1 MKNKSKKQ
9 SDKPFVEN
17 VYSLETL
24 IATFI
29 PSADFDYDNEG
40 QIIIYT
46 NLYTDDDGN
55 LLQRISLWKK

>member
-9 SDKPFVEN
+9 TNKPVVEN
-17 VYSLETL
+17 VYSLQTL

-40 QIIIYT
+40 QLIIYT
-46 NLYTDDDGN
+46 NLHTDDDGN
-55 LLQRISLWKK
+55 LLQKVVL

>member
-1 MKNKSKKQ
+1 MKKKSKKQ
-9 SDKPFVEN
+9 GHKPPVEN

-24 IATFI
+24 VSTFI
-29 PSADFDYDNEG
+29 PSADFDYDNDG

-55 LLQRISLWKK
+55 LLQKVSL

>member
-1 MKNKSKKQ
+1 MKKKTKNKTN
-9 SDKPFVEN
+9 KPFVEN

-24 IATFI
+24 VSTFI

-55 LLQRISLWKK
+55 LLQKVSL

>member
-1 MKNKSKKQ
+1 MSSKFKNKTA
-9 SDKPFVEN
+9 KPAVEN

-24 IATFI
+24 ISTFI
-29 PSADFDYDNEG
+29 PSADFDYDNDG

-55 LLQRISLWKK
+55 LMQKVIL

>member
-1 MKNKSKKQ
+1 MTKKSKKQ
-9 SDKPFVEN
+9 KEKPIVDS
-17 VYSLETL
+17 VYALETL
-24 IATFI
+24 ITSFV

-55 LLQRISLWKK
+55 LLQKVSL

>member
-1 MKNKSKKQ
+1 MTKKTKNKTN
-9 SDKPFVEN
+9 KPSVEN

-24 IATFI
+24 VSTFI

-46 NLYTDDDGN
+46 NLYTDNDGN
-55 LLQRISLWKK
+55 LLQKVSL

>member
-1 MKNKSKKQ
+1 MTKKSKEQKE
-9 SDKPFVEN
+9 KPIVDS
-17 VYSLETL
+17 VYALETL
-24 IATFI
+24 VASFI

-55 LLQRISLWKK
+55 LLQKVSL

>member
-1 MKNKSKKQ
+1 MKKKTKNKTN
-9 SDKPFVEN
+9 KPFVEN

-24 IATFI
+24 ILTFI

-40 QIIIYT
+40 QIVIYT

-55 LLQRISLWKK
+55 LLQRVVL

>member
-1 MKNKSKKQ
+1 MTKKIKNKTH
-9 SDKPFVEN
+9 KPSVEN

-24 IATFI
+24 VSTFI

-46 NLYTDDDGN
+46 NLYTDNDGN
-55 LLQRISLWKK
+55 LLQKVSL

>member
-1 MKNKSKKQ
+1 MTKKIKNKTY
-9 SDKPFVEN
+9 KPPVEN

-24 IATFI
+24 VSTFI

-55 LLQRISLWKK
+55 LLQKVSL

>member
-1 MKNKSKKQ
+1 MSSKFKNKTV
-9 SDKPFVEN
+9 KPAVEN

-24 IATFI
+24 ISTFI
-29 PSADFDYDNEG
+29 PSADFDYDNDG

-55 LLQRISLWKK
+55 LMQKVIL

>member
-1 MKNKSKKQ
+1 MTKKIKNKTH
-9 SDKPFVEN
+9 KPPVEN

-24 IATFI
+24 VSTFI
-29 PSADFDYDNEG
+29 PSADFDYDNDG

-55 LLQRISLWKK
+55 LLQKVSL

>member
-55 LLQRISLWKK
+55 LLQKVVL

>member
-1 MKNKSKKQ
+1 MKKKSKKQ
-9 SDKPFVEN
+9 ADKPIVDS
-17 VYSLETL
+17 VYTLETL
-24 IATFI
+24 VSTFI

-55 LLQRISLWKK
+55 LLQKVVL

>member
-1 MKNKSKKQ
+1 MKKKSKKQ
-9 SDKPFVEN
+9 ADRPIVEN

-24 IATFI
+24 VSTFI
-29 PSADFDYDNEG
+29 PSADFDYDNDG

-55 LLQRISLWKK
+55 LLQKVSL

>member
-1 MKNKSKKQ
+1 MTKKTKNKTN
-9 SDKPFVEN
+9 KPSVEN

-24 IATFI
+24 VSTFI

-55 LLQRISLWKK
+55 LLQKVSL

>member
-1 MKNKSKKQ
+1 MTKKSKKQ
-9 SDKPFVEN
+9 ADKPIVDS
-17 VYSLETL
+17 VYALETL
-24 IATFI
+24 VASFI

-55 LLQRISLWKK
+55 LLQKVSL

>member
-1 MKNKSKKQ
+1 MKKKSKKQ
-9 SDKPFVEN
+9 ADKPIVDS
-17 VYSLETL
+17 VYTLETL
-24 IATFI
+24 VSTFV

-55 LLQRISLWKK
+55 LLQKVVL

>member
-1 MKNKSKKQ
+1 MTKKIKKQ
-9 SDKPFVEN
+9 KPVVDN

-24 IATFI
+24 ILTFI
-29 PSADFDYDNEG
+29 PSADFNYDNDG

-55 LLQRISLWKK
+55 LLQKVVL

>member
-24 IATFI
+24 IASFI
-29 PSADFDYDNEG
+29 PSADFDYDNDG

-55 LLQRISLWKK
+55 LLQKVVL

>member
-9 SDKPFVEN
+9 TNKTFVEN

-24 IATFI
+24 IASFI

-55 LLQRISLWKK
+55 LLQKVVL

>member
-1 MKNKSKKQ
+1 MKKKSKKQ
-9 SDKPFVEN
+9 KEKPIVDS
-17 VYSLETL
+17 VYALETL
-24 IATFI
+24 ITSFV

-55 LLQRISLWKK
+55 LLQKVSL

>member
-1 MKNKSKKQ
+1 MKNKSKNKTK
-9 SDKPFVEN
+9 KPCVEN

-24 IATFI
+24 ISTFI
-29 PSADFDYDNEG
+29 PSADFNYDNDG

-55 LLQRISLWKK
+55 LLQKVVL

>member
-1 MKNKSKKQ
+1 MKKKSNKQ
-9 SDKPFVEN
+9 ADRPIVEN

-24 IATFI
+24 VSTFI
-29 PSADFDYDNEG
+29 PSADFDYDNDG

-55 LLQRISLWKK
+55 LLQKVVL